1 VDAGTFL
8 LLPLM
13 LGPQAMG
20 LIYADNAVPDTL
32 HVGEQELTLLKAL
45 RNQLVM
51 AMRLRGAGGAGSNP
65 SA

>member
-1 VDAGTFL
+1 
-8 LLPLM
+8 
-13 LGPQAMG
+13 MG

-51 AMRLRGAGGAGSNP
+51 AMRLRGAGGGTGGAGSNP